1 MARLKGEHGSVM
13 DYVRDRRL
21 EWTDLEARGG
31 AFEDPGMLLDF
42 FFGVFFLLFLLIAGY
57 VLGFSF
63 FVFYY

>member
-31 AFEDPGMLLDF
+31 AFEDPGMLLGF
-42 FFGVFFLLFLLIAGY
+42 FFGFFS
-57 VLGFSF
+57 SF
-63 FVFYY
+63 FY